1 MKIKSLL
8 IIVLACFVII
18 PSVVFAS
25 VANVEMNKLALKNYK
40 QTAQSMAENQAYN
53 ISEYFRIISASAKQI
68 ADNPDILEF
77 NSDKN
82 PSSTDALDIY
92 SKITSSDNEN
102 VRIDRIMIVKKSDYL
117 PVVATDDLTGLSRMI
132 YSATRLRAY
141 VREKTV
147 R

>member
-40 QTAQSMAENQAYN
+40 QTAQSMTENQTYN

-68 ADNPDILEF
+68 YW
-77 NSDKN
+77 NS
-82 PSSTDALDIY
+82 TAR
-92 SKITSSDNEN
+92 KIQHLQMRLTSI
-102 VRIDRIMIVKKSDYL
+102 RLLLLPIMIMSE
-117 PVVATDDLTGLSRMI
+117 S
-132 YSATRLRAY
+132 
-141 VREKTV
+141 TV
-147 R
+147 S

>member
-40 QTAQSMAENQAYN
+40 QTAQSMTENQTYN

-77 NSDKN
+77 NSEKN
-82 PSSTDALDIY
+82 PTSTRLLLLP
-92 SKITSSDNEN
+92 
-102 VRIDRIMIVKKSDYL
+102 IMIMSE
-117 PVVATDDLTGLSRMI
+117 S
-132 YSATRLRAY
+132 
-141 VREKTV
+141 TV
-147 R
+147 S

>member
-77 NSDKN
+77 NSEKS
-82 PSSTDALDIY
+82 PTSTDALDIY
-92 SKITSSDNEN
+92 SKIVSSDNEN

-117 PVVATDDLTGLSRMI
+117 PVVATDDLTGLSKDDI
-132 YSATRLRAY
+132 LSNTL
-141 VREKTV
+141 KSI
-147 R
+147 